1 MMTGLKFSSLQDI
14 VSNRLCTG
22 CGTCAALAP
31 THVEMAE
38 TSDENRRPK
47 CASPLSRE
55 LDEFLAQSCPS
66 VASRDTDVS
75 SNITE
80 AWGPVL
86 EVWEG
91 YATDT
96 DIRFTGSSGGAVT
109 ALSLAAMKTAG
120 FAGTLHVKASLKNPK
135 LNEARLSKNREELL
149 EGAGSRYA
157 PASVADR
164 VDLVAGAGGP
174 CVVVGKPCDIAGVNA
189 VGRLRKEVARNI
201 GLTISIFCA
210 GTPSHQGSDALVKH
224 LGMTQQSEL
233 KSLRYRG
240 NGWPGDMVAN
250 WVDENGEDR
259 SAGTSYSDGWGNV
272 LQKYRQWRCMT
283 CADHTGEVA
292 DLSVGDPW
300 QTPSEEG
307 GHGKS
312 LIIVRTE
319 RGRAML
325 HRAVAAGYL
334 KLAPRNPKILFDAQP
349 NLVATKGAVWG
360 RRLMQ
365 RLSGRQTLPMR
376 EDSFRAWMAL
386 PFRAKLQSTLGTL
399 KRIAARKLYR
409 KKKTNWLA
417 AEEGQ

>member
-1 MMTGLKFSSLQDI
+1 MSSAKFSSLQDI

-22 CGTCAALAP
+22 CGACALLAP
-31 THVEMAE
+31 AHVQMKE
-38 TSDENRRPK
+38 TADENRRPQV
-47 CASPLSRE
+47 ASDLPQDLNKY
-55 LDEFLAQSCPS
+55 LAQSCPS
-66 VASRDTDVS
+66 VAERNTDVS
-75 SNITE
+75 SPVAQ

-91 YATDT
+91 YAADEE
-96 DIRFTGSSGGAVT
+96 IRFKGSSGGAVT
-109 ALSLAAMKTAG
+109 ALSLAAMKSAG
-120 FAGTLHVKASLKNPK
+120 FAGTLHVKASLENPK
-135 LNEARLSKNREELL
+135 LNEARISSSRDELM

-164 VDLVAGAGGP
+164 LDLVADADGECAI
-174 CVVVGKPCDIAGVNA
+174 VGKPCDIAAVNA
-189 VGRLRKEVARNI
+189 VGKLNADVAKNT

-210 GTPSHQGSDALVKH
+210 GTPSHEGTDALLAH
-224 LGMTQQSEL
+224 LGKPAEAEL

-240 NGWPGDMVAN
+240 NGWPGDMTAVWTDGA
-250 WVDENGEDR
+250 GQQ
-259 SAGTSYSDGWGNV
+259 SAKTSYADGWGNI
-272 LQKYRQWRCMT
+272 LQTHRQWRCMT

-312 LIIVRTE
+312 LIVVRTE

-325 HRAVAAGYL
+325 QRAVAGGYL
-334 KLAPRNPKILFDAQP
+334 KLAPRSPEVLFDAQP

-365 RLSGRQTLPMR
+365 RLSGRKALPMR
-376 EDSFRAWMAL
+376 QDSFQAWL
-386 PFRAKLQSTLGTL
+386 DLSLRAKAQSTLGTL
-399 KRIAARKLYR
+399 KRIVKRKLYR
-409 KKKTNWLA
+409 KKTTVLLA
-417 AEEGQ
+417 AEDRI